1 MENEEV
7 KECMNTENFAATR
20 NDFFSLGLRLFEQM
34 LLNEHMTGED

>member
-20 NDFFSLGLRLFEQM
+20 NDFFFPRLKTFRTDAVE
-34 LLNEHMTGED
+34 

>member
-20 NDFFSLGLRLFEQM
+20 NDFFLGIRLLEQM